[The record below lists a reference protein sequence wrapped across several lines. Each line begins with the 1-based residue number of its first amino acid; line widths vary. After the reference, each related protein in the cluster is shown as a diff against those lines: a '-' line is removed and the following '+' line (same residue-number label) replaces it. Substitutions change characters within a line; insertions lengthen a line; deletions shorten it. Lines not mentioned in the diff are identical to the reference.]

1 MPLRVVGGQVAVTV
15 VAAALALI
23 WSAEA
28 AKAVFAG
35 GAVAFLPNALFA
47 LAVERVADPE
57 AAVALFGRWVV
68 KLVLTVALLAL
79 ALGVADLRFGAF
91 FVGLGVALAMPLA
104 APLLGWADERAAGR
118 GE

>member
-23 WSAEA
+23 WNAEA
-28 AKAVFAG
+28 AKAVFVG

-47 LAVERVADPE
+47 LAVERVAEPE

-104 APLLGWADERAAGR
+104 APLLGWADE
-118 GE
+118 